1 MADWEVK
8 LPGKVAEGD
17 TGHVADHNTIVS
29 AIKEAR
35 TNIDETPK
43 GDPGADGLSA
53 FEVAQ
58 SEGFEGTVT
67 EWLAAL
73 KGDPG
78 ADGKDGAKGDT
89 GPKGDDG
96 ADGFGTEKQYKD
108 VISRLKDLEDAVV
121 GGDDGGDDGDGGV
134 EGQSAGV
141 QSLDGWGDDPE
152 AA

>member
-17 TGHVADHNTIVS
+17 TGHVADHNTIVD

-43 GDPGADGLSA
+43 GA
-53 FEVAQ
+53 
-58 SEGFEGTVT
+58 
-67 EWLAAL
+67 

-78 ADGKDGAKGDT
+78 ADGKDGDKGDP
-89 GPKGDDG
+89 GADGKDGDKGDPG
-96 ADGFGTEKQYKD
+96 ADGFGTEKQYND
-108 VISRLKDLEDAVV
+108 IISRLKAL
-121 GGDDGGDDGDGGV
+121 
-134 EGQSAGV
+134 
-141 QSLDGWGDDPE
+141 E